1 MNIVGEVAFIVNVL
15 LFQYERLFFVWK
27 TWCFHAGLASRHVS
41 TDGVTGRRSISFK
54 QGMLVSFA
62 RNVSRVLSF
71 HDGKQA
77 RSLANATADELLNAK
92 GPAALHVP

>member
-1 MNIVGEVAFIVNVL
+1 MLSRGVGHS
-15 LFQYERLFFVWK
+15 R
-27 TWCFHAGLASRHVS
+27 SRHVS

-77 RSLANATADELLNAK
+77 PSLANATADELLNAK
-92 GPAALHVP
+92 GPAAPHVP